1 MDSETSVKASAAG
14 LARQERHRRI
24 TGLGIEGNWRRRQG
38 GGGTRGLPARPMV
51 WNRKV
56 LPQTPQWA
64 VVEVWRGRTGR
75 IRKGEL
81 GAAGRQTERP
91 TQATTPADKT
101 RMCRRGKV
109 PRDDGVHGK
118 MGKSS
123 RKQDHC
129 KDRLVSF
136 LVNNDKKKQ

>member
-1 MDSETSVKASAAG
+1 MA
-14 LARQERHRRI
+14 
-24 TGLGIEGNWRRRQG
+24 
-38 GGGTRGLPARPMV
+38 
-51 WNRKV
+51 RKV
-56 LPQTPQWA
+56 RPA
-64 VVEVWRGRTGR
+64 VVGRGSWG
-75 IRKGEL
+75 G
-81 GAAGRQTERP
+81 GRQTERP

-109 PRDDGVHGK
+109 PGDGVHGK

-136 LVNNDKKKQ
+136 LVNNDKKKQIIEKNKRCRQTESRGVLDSGREHRDI